1 MFSMFYC
8 EYNMSLGD
16 FYKAFNLFWNCCCN
30 PSEERHMS
38 DDPAFPYCEVSL
50 YKHS

>member
-16 FYKAFNLFWNCCCN
+16 FYKAFTVIFFGIAVVI
-30 PSEERHMS
+30 PVKK
-38 DDPAFPYCEVSL
+38 DT
-50 YKHS
+50 

>member
-16 FYKAFNLFWNCCCN
+16 FYKAFNLFGIAVVI
-30 PSEERHMS
+30 PVKK
-38 DDPAFPYCEVSL
+38 DT
-50 YKHS
+50 